1 MKPPNPETSENHDR
15 YRSLNKEGGDGCTTL
30 NALKTTLKGNIMVC
44 KLYPNKNQKKTFKKP
59 RI

>member
-44 KLYPNKNQKKTFKKP
+44 KLYPKKNQKKKKT
-59 RI
+59 